1 MAQNH
6 RRIGP
11 HSRLFARGSSAIDGR
26 SREGRYLAAVRAQL
40 VAHLGGSPSA
50 PQRMI
55 VDRLAVV
62 ALRLALFDE
71 KIIAGSLT
79 DNDARTYGALHNSFR
94 LLIREIGLKAA
105 DARPSLAET
114 FARRRQANQP
124 DAPPPISAQV
134 APKIAK
140 DGSTPP

>member
-1 MAQNH
+1 MARN
-6 RRIGP
+6 RPGIGP

-26 SREGRYLAAVRAQL
+26 SREGRYIAAIRAQL
-40 VAHLGGSPSA
+40 VAHLGGAPSA

-71 KIIAGSLT
+71 KITAGSLT

-94 LLIREIGLKAA
+94 LLIREIGIKPSV
-105 DARPSLAET
+105 ARPLTLAET
-114 FARRRQANQP
+114 IARRHQANQP
-124 DAPPPISAQV
+124 DAPPP
-134 APKIAK
+134 P
-140 DGSTPP
+140 